1 MIETID
7 DLIAVIDA
15 GGWATH
21 RNGAGWQAS
30 CSVHD
35 DRTPSVSIDEG
46 ENGKILLHCH
56 GCGAV
61 YEELLAG
68 YKIDPGDMPGAGV
81 GAGVTIEGYAAY
93 VGLDASFLEDVFE
106 ARKSTR
112 QGKPSV
118 RLPYRD
124 VEGQPAGHRVRA
136 SLRGNPRLTEPKK
149 VTAPYGAWRLPAM
162 TRSEVVLVEG
172 ESDVQVAWHA
182 GLPVIG
188 IPGATRWRPG
198 WAGMFDSFLRIVAW
212 REPGEGGLA
221 FVAGLAELFGTRLLV
236 IDPPAG
242 TKDLRELWLGC
253 AGERAEMRLR
263 WEALRVTA
271 RAWTELETERLE
283 AQRAAA
289 WAAAGELAGAER
301 ILDRITDAAKR
312 LGLAGERRA
321 VQLAYLVL
329 VSALTDEPLA
339 AALRA
344 TAAAGKSH
352 IVKTASRLVPDD
364 AVITMTAMSPRA
376 LAYTE
381 EDLRH
386 RTLLLIEADAVV
398 GEEHETAALMLRT
411 LVSEHVIEYRSVSEG
426 KEVHRRV
433 DGPLALLTTT
443 TRARLEQQLET
454 RILAIPADDGREQTA
469 NVIAA
474 AFAAEALEDVNL
486 EPFHALYRWLEAG
499 AHSAVIPYGPILAKL
514 IKPVAVR
521 LRRDA
526 RQLRDLIAVHAI
538 LHQAS
543 RKRDSHGRVIATIDD
558 YAAVRE
564 LVAEPIAEGV
574 GATVHSS
581 VRELVELV
589 AANAGN
595 EGMTLR
601 AIGERLGIGTEA
613 ARSRVRRAGTF
624 LRNLEDRRG
633 MPARFT
639 AGEDMPTETDVL
651 PTVERL
657 TEAINGAEPPV
668 PDDRGD
674 RRSQDTATT
683 TDLGSVTPHD
693 RGATDPHPGHT
704 PVRSDHRPQTSIDT
718 DDSGGS
724 VTPVTTGRA
733 SPEESIQNGPASLDA
748 RGQIRGQLSFDALA
762 ETPTL
767 EVAAGGPDAVVA
779 LFMQTFPGSALLA
792 DPEATR

>member
-1 MIETID
+1 M
-7 DLIAVIDA
+7 
-15 GGWATH
+15 
-21 RNGAGWQAS
+21 
-30 CSVHD
+30 
-35 DRTPSVSIDEG
+35 
-46 ENGKILLHCH
+46 
-56 GCGAV
+56 
-61 YEELLAG
+61 
-68 YKIDPGDMPGAGV
+68 
-81 GAGVTIEGYAAY
+81 
-93 VGLDASFLEDVFE
+93 
-106 ARKSTR
+106 
-112 QGKPSV
+112 
-118 RLPYRD
+118 
-124 VEGQPAGHRVRA
+124 
-136 SLRGNPRLTEPKK
+136 
-149 VTAPYGAWRLPAM
+149 TAPYGAWRLPAM

-543 RKRDSHGRVIATIDD
+543 RKRDSHGRGSPRSTTMRPSA
-558 YAAVRE
+558 
-564 LVAEPIAEGV
+564 
-574 GATVHSS
+574 SS
-581 VRELVELV
+581 SPSASPRASGRPSTRRCASSVELV

-595 EGMTLR
+595 EGMTLGR
-601 AIGERLGIGTEA
+601 SANGWGWYRGCPIAREA
-613 ARSRVRRAGTF
+613 RRHVLAQPRGPSRDARPVHRRRGHHRDRGPADRRATDRG
-624 LRNLEDRRG
+624 NQRRG
-633 MPARFT
+633 AP
-639 AGEDMPTETDVL
+639 
-651 PTVERL
+651 
-657 TEAINGAEPPV
+657 
-668 PDDRGD
+668 
-674 RRSQDTATT
+674 S
-683 TDLGSVTPHD
+683 
-693 RGATDPHPGHT
+693 
-704 PVRSDHRPQTSIDT
+704 
-718 DDSGGS
+718 SG
-724 VTPVTTGRA
+724 
-733 SPEESIQNGPASLDA
+733 
-748 RGQIRGQLSFDALA
+748 
-762 ETPTL
+762 
-767 EVAAGGPDAVVA
+767 
-779 LFMQTFPGSALLA
+779 
-792 DPEATR
+792 